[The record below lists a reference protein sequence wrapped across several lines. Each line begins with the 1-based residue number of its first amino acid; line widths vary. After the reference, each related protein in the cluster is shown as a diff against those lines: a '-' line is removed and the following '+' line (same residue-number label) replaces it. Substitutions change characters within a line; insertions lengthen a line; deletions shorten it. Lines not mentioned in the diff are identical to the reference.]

1 MSRIKVNWGKLDALG
16 KRTME
21 NKNTFET
28 SRSRLQELVDELMN
42 YWKGQDAENYHEKAT
57 TFLDYLKGE
66 TEFMDEW
73 GKYFSKASGNYK
85 SGVEE
90 GLKNIKQ
97 TNALIGEVV
106 ANPKSILIEDK
117 SLDLSS
123 EFVVGEAF
131 SMEDPDDAPRVYS
144 PTGEIKP
151 FEDTT
156 HVKTGPI
163 DEIPENHGPFK
174 SGPIDEI
181 PENHGPFSDAPISE
195 MPVST
200 GEVRTDG
207 HLVGVSGPGGSTTS
221 NNSEHLDGFTGNGGN

>member
-1 MSRIKVNWGKLDALG
+1 MTRIKVNWAKLDGLG

-28 SRSRLQELVDELMN
+28 SRAKLQELVDELMN

-73 GKYFSKASGNYK
+73 GKYFAKASGNYK

-106 ANPKSILIEDK
+106 VNPKSILIEDK
-117 SLDLSS
+117 SLDMSS

-131 SMEDPDDAPRVYS
+131 SMGDPDDAPREFSQNNV
-144 PTGEIKP
+144 IKP
-151 FEDTT
+151 LENSEYYSKKMMASGNSATNA
-156 HVKTGPI
+156 KTGPI
-163 DEIPENHGPFK
+163 SEIPENHGPYM
-174 SGPIDEI
+174 S
-181 PENHGPFSDAPISE
+181 APMT

-200 GEVRTDG
+200 GEV
-207 HLVGVSGPGGSTTS
+207 TS
-221 NNSEHLDGFTGNGGN
+221 V